1 MQLNLT
7 PFKVPTGQWKSR
19 QQTWKLDVANSRRL
33 LIGAR
38 WGEFRRG
45 WLPVLAERYVQ
56 NGYQD
61 GIGGAA
67 LTTCIFQLRSLRP
80 TAQPIRL
87 VGDGRVLSLEHCAPH
102 LQVAAQPPKGSRYTT
117 LPCTTHLDV
126 GGDMRHAVKGGKSV
140 GLMMEARLGVE
151 HRVPLTQ
158 ERDLG
163 SRQKP

>member
-1 MQLNLT
+1 MEN
-7 PFKVPTGQWKSR
+7 R
-19 QQTWKLDVANSRRL
+19 QQTWKLDIGIANSRRL

-45 WLPVLAERYVQ
+45 WLPVLAERYVL

-87 VGDGRVLSLEHCAPH
+87 VGDRRVLLLEHCAPH
-102 LQVAAQPPKGSRYTT
+102 LQVAAQPPKGPRYTT
-117 LPCTTHLDV
+117 LPCTTHPDV
-126 GGDMRHAVKGGKSV
+126 GGDMRRAVKGGGVRRAYDRSTV
-140 GLMMEARLGVE
+140 GVE
-151 HRVPLTQ
+151 RRVRITTPYPA
-158 ERDLG
+158 EG
-163 SRQKP
+163 GIRQKP